1 MKYLSK
7 NTEYQSPIPTQGYFT
22 NAWVETGKKT
32 IDDTIGSQL
41 FTVDFHLK
49 FLKDEVPVTIETTT
63 AQFGIKEETYILDQ
77 DDNEVELI
85 TFLTGGGIYDKERIS
100 QWGRPSFYGVQ
111 GYFDVST
118 IWADIQLTNQEPY
131 RTIAKDWIDENIS
144 IQGLKIGENFELE
157 TV

>member
-7 NTEYQSPIPTQGYFT
+7 TEEYQSPIPTQGVFK

-32 IDDTIGSQL
+32 INDTIGSEL

-49 FLKDEVPVTIETTT
+49 YLKDEIPITIETTT
-63 AQFGIKEETYILDQ
+63 AQFGIKEETYIL
-77 DDNEVELI
+77 NENNEEEEI
-85 TFLTGGGIYDKERIS
+85 ISFLTRGGQYNKEKIT

-118 IWADIQLTNQEPY
+118 IWGDIQLTSIEPY
-131 RTIAKDWIDENIS
+131 RTIAKDWIDSNIR
-144 IQGLKIGENFELE
+144 IQGILIKENFNLE
-157 TV
+157 